1 MKMTILI
8 RIYSLLKYGV
18 EMQDIFIFR
27 LFCINRYTFIYKLVK
42 YNYYNFFIAQC

>member
-18 EMQDIFIFR
+18 EMQDIFFSDY
-27 LFCINRYTFIYKLVK
+27 FV
-42 YNYYNFFIAQC
+42 